1 MGNKEIAQ
9 LIEFATNKGNDN
21 TQLAILLIS
30 IVMGFMLT
38 VIWWQIKQYV
48 TANKEDHICFR
59 KKLED
64 HDKKISE
71 HSIYI
76 NDLRKRRNNED

>member
-1 MGNKEIAQ
+1 MGQKEIAQ
-9 LIEFATNKGNDN
+9 LIEFATSKGNDN

-48 TANKEDHICFR
+48 VTNKNDHECFR
-59 KKLED
+59 RKLED